1 MPCLLDLQGML
12 AGTLVCPVTRTPLRL
27 SDTGNELIS
36 DAADLAF
43 PIRDGVPILLVR
55 EARTLQ
61 TD

>member
-1 MPCLLDLQGML
+1 ML